1 MLTHVTWSTYGG
13 GCAGSRTGDAD
24 GARDAAPDGAPE
36 PDAASDTLDSAPDS
50 DTLDAAADVGALDVE
65 SAPQPVSAKTSAT
78 INESTAAARV
88 VRNVLTASTVVGGVG
103 FEA

>member
-24 GARDAAPDGAPE
+24 GA

-50 DTLDAAADVGALDVE
+50 DTLDAAPDVGALDVE

-78 INESTAAARV
+78 INESTASARV